1 MNTFKQFL
9 ESRND
14 ELRKSLQNITD
25 NLAKYGSPFPPEPID
40 TDPDLLKWEPELL
53 EFNPELAKWT
63 HELIH
68 KRKDRNQTAKE
79 FKKWIEM
86 RTRADMRTRAS
97 APPPPPPKPPLPP
110 LEDFIKEY
118 KPKRHHEKDYG
129 GYNDG
134 MKYTV
139 VSTSKSVPHE
149 LRQLIAR
156 SLGEEWSYRQ
166 EVDREPSDN
175 KRRHYYLVYC
185 PSLSL

>member
-14 ELRKSLQNITD
+14 ELRKALEDITA
-25 NLAKYGSPFPPEPID
+25 NLAKYGSPVPPQPID

-63 HELIH
+63 HELLH
-68 KRKDRNQTAKE
+68 KRKDQNQTAKE

-86 RTRADMRTRAS
+86 RNRAEMRTRAS

-118 KPKRHHEKDYG
+118 KPKRHPEKDYG

-156 SLGEEWSYRQ
+156 SLGDDFSFK
-166 EVDREPSDN
+166 REIERTPKDN
-175 KRRHYYLVYC
+175 KRRHYYEVSY
-185 PSLSL
+185 PSQSI